1 LTSKV
6 IKAGKIVLI
15 GSFISRGISALSS
28 IILARLLFEND
39 YGALVI
45 ATIFTGLIS
54 QIGGMGYEIYYL
66 QYKGSEEEK
75 AKVLDQVFNLRLVT
89 NAIMFIIQIIIGFGL
104 ILLTDDKMSGGIILI
119 MSFSLLLEGFN
130 APNEVILKNRMDF
143 RKITIG
149 NILKEF
155 FSTIG
160 KVGGALIGIGGYCF
174 GIGPVLG
181 SLTRMI
187 YLLKVQKYRPE
198 RFNWNKLIIKRVF
211 DFGKQVL
218 FGSLAMYLVKQID
231 RILLSSFYPKNV
243 VGQYGFA
250 SNISSA
256 PFNYLVSPQQA
267 LVMTFIATYNRKK
280 SQLLENLMMMERL
293 ISLFFIPFS
302 AFILIFSNEFIVLL
316 FSDRWLSVLPIFRLL
331 VLYYAIQSI
340 TFPFSGVLTGIGMP
354 HINTKLVIWRVVFLL
369 PALILVSLLF
379 RNDIMNYVLVF
390 CIISALFDI
399 IKVVISISKINEDC
413 NISLRNFRFEVISLL
428 MILCIY
434 LTNFDQN
441 SIYVKIISTAC
452 FLIFYLTSIFVI
464 DFVRTK
470 NSVTILGK
478 AIIERSI
485 KKST

>member
-45 ATIFTGLIS
+45 ATIFTGLIG

-89 NAIMFIIQIIIGFGL
+89 NAIMFIIQVIIGLGL
-104 ILLTDDKMSGGIILI
+104 IMLTDDKMSGGIILI

-155 FSTIG
+155 SSTIG

-198 RFNWNKLIIKRVF
+198 RFHWNSLVIKKIFV
-211 DFGKQVL
+211 FGKQVL
-218 FGSLAMYLVKQID
+218 FGSIAIYLVKQID
-231 RILLSSFYPKNV
+231 RILLSSFYPKNI

-256 PFNYLVSPQQA
+256 SFNYLVSPQQS
-267 LVMTFIATYNRKK
+267 LVMTFIATFNRKK
-280 SQLLENLMMMERL
+280 SQLLENLMMMGRL

-302 AFILIFSNEFIVLL
+302 AIILIFSNEFVILL
-316 FSDRWLSVLPIFRLL
+316 FSDRWISVLPIFRVL

-354 HINTKLVIWRVVFLL
+354 YINTKLIFWRVVFLL
-369 PALILVSLLF
+369 PALILVALF
-379 RNDIMNYVLVF
+379 FSNNIINYVVVF
-390 CIISALFDI
+390 CIISVLFDL
-399 IKVVISISKINEDC
+399 IKVIISISKINEEGK
-413 NISLRNFRFEVISLL
+413 IPLRNFSFEGISLL
-428 MILCIY
+428 MVLCIY
-434 LTNFDQN
+434 LVNFDQN
-441 SIYVKIISTAC
+441 SYYGKTISTAL
-452 FLIFYLTSIFVI
+452 FLIIYLIGIFMI
-464 DFVRTK
+464 DYSRTK
-470 NSVTILGK
+470 KSVTILGK
-478 AIIERSI
+478 AILERSI
-485 KKST
+485 KKSI

>member
-104 ILLTDDKMSGGIILI
+104 ILLTDDRMSGGIILI

-316 FSDRWLSVLPIFRLL
+316 FSDRWLSSDY
-331 VLYYAIQSI
+331 LYYTTQYNPLHS
-340 TFPFSGVLTGIGMP
+340 
-354 HINTKLVIWRVVFLL
+354 HLVEF
-369 PALILVSLLF
+369 
-379 RNDIMNYVLVF
+379 
-390 CIISALFDI
+390 
-399 IKVVISISKINEDC
+399 
-413 NISLRNFRFEVISLL
+413 
-428 MILCIY
+428 
-434 LTNFDQN
+434 
-441 SIYVKIISTAC
+441 
-452 FLIFYLTSIFVI
+452 
-464 DFVRTK
+464 
-470 NSVTILGK
+470 
-478 AIIERSI
+478 
-485 KKST
+485 